1 MVVSRT
7 GVQWEAESAGG
18 DLFRSHLLN
27 IKRLERDLDILFD
40 LVRPDSEPLSRLQK
54 LIAEGVEFP
63 DALWAVSR
71 HFGLSSEEAER
82 LKQEYDLAC
91 AMA

>member
-1 MVVSRT
+1 VF
-7 GVQWEAESAGG
+7 GESAGG
-18 DLFRSHLLN
+18 DLFRSDFLN
-27 IKRLERDLDILFD
+27 IKRLERELDILSD

-71 HFGLSSEEAER
+71 HFGLSGEEAER